1 MKALKTTLAAS
12 FVAGALALG
21 SAPAHA
27 ACYPTYSILSVSS
40 CGGAVGGGISSSTA
54 WWIMACPAGVVTAAL
69 AKNWRR
75 HAELTAPE
83 AWTCGLQYWW
93 NEATGQYDR
102 RPARRHRRH

>member
-27 ACYPTYSILSVSS
+27 QCAYTIGS
-40 CGGAVGGGISSSTA
+40 CGGAVSGGISSSTA

-102 RPARRHRRH
+102 RPARRHRRP

>member
-1 MKALKTTLAAS
+1 MKMLKMALAAS
-12 FVAGALALG
+12 VVAGTVAISA
-21 SAPAHA
+21 APAHA
-27 ACYPTYSILSVSS
+27 VIRTPVAGSGMSAGTV
-40 CGGAVGGGISSSTA
+40 

-69 AKNWRR
+69 AKNWKR

-102 RPARRHRRH
+102 KPVRRHRRH